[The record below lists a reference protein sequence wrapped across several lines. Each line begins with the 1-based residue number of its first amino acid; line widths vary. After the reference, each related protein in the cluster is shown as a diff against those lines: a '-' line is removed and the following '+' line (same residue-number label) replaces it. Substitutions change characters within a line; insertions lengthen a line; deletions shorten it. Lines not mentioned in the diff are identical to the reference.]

1 VNCSDSIRANGQ
13 ACIRPTK
20 LAPAA
25 AFYLL
30 ASMTVSF
37 LAGSSAPTPLYPLY
51 QTEWGFS
58 PVTVTVVF
66 GIYALAL
73 LCALLLGVAAS
84 VDHGAHQTTGCA
96 GPASDCQPC
105 ARWRHGSI

>member
-1 VNCSDSIRANGQ
+1 VNCSHAIRANGQ

-20 LAPAA
+20 LSPAA

-58 PVTVTVVF
+58 PVTATVVF

-73 LCALLLGVAAS
+73 LCALLLGAAS
-84 VDHGAHQTTGCA
+84 VDHGARRTTGCA
-96 GPASDCQPC
+96 GPASNCQLC